1 MWSSGQGHFSAVK
14 NLDPGRSSVYS
25 AYGSDPPLLKV
36 SIIKGAGEGLICHRP
51 KSTNVFI
58 VGEGWVQGVNYKRGR
73 GGADLFAIDQ
83 NPRMYLL
90 SETLRVG

>member
-1 MWSSGQGHFSAVK
+1 MYLSSEKGGF
-14 NLDPGRSSVYS
+14 
-25 AYGSDPPLLKV
+25 KV

-83 NPRMYLL
+83 NPRIYL
-90 SETLRVG
+90 SSDTLRVGQSVNYLQYHIYQGRD

>member
-1 MWSSGQGHFSAVK
+1 MGFSIYLFIYNAIDQSPRNYQGLIFI
-14 NLDPGRSSVYS
+14 
-25 AYGSDPPLLKV
+25 GSKCLLKV
-36 SIIKGAGEGLICHRP
+36 PIIKGAGEGLICHRP

-83 NPRMYLL
+83 RL
-90 SETLRVG
+90 SR

>member
-1 MWSSGQGHFSAVK
+1 MYLSLEKGGF
-14 NLDPGRSSVYS
+14 
-25 AYGSDPPLLKV
+25 KV

-58 VGEGWVQGVNYKRGR
+58 VGEGWIQSVNYKRGR

-83 NPRMYLL
+83 SLRMYLW
-90 SETLRVG
+90 SEKGGTDLP